1 MTAAGVVQVTAGVI
15 ARAGRV
21 LVCQRLPDGHHP
33 GKWEFPGGKV
43 ETGETLEAGL
53 RRELHEEL
61 GIDATIGRLLW
72 RTEHQYAGRPPFA
85 LTFLLVEEYA
95 GTPINR
101 AFAAMRWVPLAELGA
116 FDFLEA
122 DRGFVAA
129 LSRGDVLLNAQ
140 K

>member
-21 LVCQRLPDGHHP
+21 LVCQRLPDDHHP

-43 ETGETLEAGL
+43 EAGETLEAGL

-61 GIDATIGRLLW
+61 RIDATIGRVLW
-72 RTEHQYAGRPPFA
+72 RTEHRYAGRPPFA
-85 LTFLLVEEYA
+85 LTFFLVEEYA
-95 GTPINR
+95 GTPLSR
-101 AFAAMRWVPLAELGA
+101 AFAAMQWALLAELGG

-129 LSRGDVLLNAQ
+129 LSRGDVMLSAQ
-140 K
+140 Q

>member
-21 LVCQRLPDGHHP
+21 LICQRLPDGHHP

-43 ETGETLEAGL
+43 EAGETLEAGL

-61 GIDATIGRLLW
+61 GIDATIGRVLW
-72 RTEHQYAGRPPFA
+72 RAEHQYAGRPRFA
-85 LTFLLVEEYA
+85 LTFFLVEEYA
-95 GTPINR
+95 GTPTNR
-101 AFAAMRWVPLAELGA
+101 AFAAIQWAPLAELGG

-129 LSRGDVLLNAQ
+129 LGRGDVLLSTQ